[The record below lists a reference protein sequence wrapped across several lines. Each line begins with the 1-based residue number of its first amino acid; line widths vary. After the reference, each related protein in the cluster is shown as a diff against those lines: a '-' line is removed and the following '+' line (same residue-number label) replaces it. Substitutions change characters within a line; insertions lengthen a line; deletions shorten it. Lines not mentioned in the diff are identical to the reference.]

1 MKLFGR
7 SNNQIGIYDNVLSE
21 DQCKILINQ
30 FEKAEKRQGF
40 VITSVNNNVHNSINY
55 EVKKSLELKNSYFR
69 DGTVISNIIS
79 TSLLPCVKDYKK
91 EYDALNYIDSWRM
104 DDEYN
109 FQKYDGEDDGYKEWH
124 CDGGSLTTCHRVL
137 VWIFYLNDAKSGTD
151 YMYYPDE
158 MDGASYMFRGRGVVW
173 LHKTTCE
180 GIVKLYK
187 VLLHEIL
194 HCCYHFDRYW
204 EDDDA
209 PEKYDIC
216 VKSEANIIG
225 FAEYFFGKAMEKII
239 RRVKKRGK

>member
-1 MKLFGR
+1 MIFTIKDERTGSYIRFFLGEPIAKANKFAKDKLH
-7 SNNQIGIYDNVLSE
+7 I
-21 DQCKILINQ
+21 
-30 FEKAEKRQGF
+30 
-40 VITSVNNNVHNSINY
+40 
-55 EVKKSLELKNSYFR
+55 
-69 DGTVISNIIS
+69 
-79 TSLLPCVKDYKK
+79 
-91 EYDALNYIDSWRM
+91 
-104 DDEYN
+104 
-109 FQKYDGEDDGYKEWH
+109 
-124 CDGGSLTTCHRVL
+124 
-137 VWIFYLNDAKSGTD
+137 TD
-151 YMYYPDE
+151 YYVFPDE

-239 RRVKKRGK
+239 KRVKKRGK